1 MIKIV
6 TIDLDGTLFDDKKQI
21 SDKNKLAI
29 KKAKELGVRVVIATG
44 RPIAGVMPVL
54 EELNLLDDTDYC
66 IIYNGAKIF
75 NCKTKELVFSSSITG
90 SDVYN
95 LYNEALKLKVHY
107 HAFDINEN
115 LLTMDHNPYTDV
127 EASLNHITDKI
138 YDFSLTNE
146 SDLYLK
152 SMMVDSKENIDRCIK
167 DVNKV
172 FKEKY
177 SMVRSSDIFL
187 EFLNKNTNKGN
198 ALIALAKYLNVDIKD
213 TMAIGD
219 QDNDISMIKA
229 AGIGVCMQNGAEEV
243 KDIADFI
250 TKDNESSGVAYA
262 FEKFIF
268 EK

>member
-6 TIDLDGTLFDDKKQI
+6 TIDLDGTLFDDKKHI
-21 SDKNKLAI
+21 SDENKLAI
-29 KKAKELGVRVVIATG
+29 KKAKELGVKIVISTG

-66 IIYNGAKIF
+66 IVYNGAKIF

-90 SDVYN
+90 LDVYD
-95 LYNEALKLKVHY
+95 LYKEALKLNVHY
-107 HAFDINEN
+107 HAFNINED

-127 EASLNHITDKI
+127 EASLNHIKDII
-138 YDFSLTNE
+138 YDFSKTNS

-152 SMMVDSKENIDRCIK
+152 SMMVDSKENIDRCIR
-167 DVNKV
+167 DVNPM

-198 ALIALAKYLNVDIKD
+198 ALVALAKYLNVDIKD

-219 QDNDISMIKA
+219 QDNDMSMIKA
-229 AGIGVCMQNGAEEV
+229 AGVGVCMENGAKEV
-243 KDIADFI
+243 KEVADFI

-262 FEKFIF
+262 FNKFIF
-268 EK
+268 